1 MALRAVTIGYAD
13 PRVNAAAVRQ
23 IELGNNLTRPSLVE
37 LEAAELL
44 VDLIPSVEMVKFAKN
59 GSNVTTAAL
68 KLARAF
74 TGREFV
80 CVPRQQPFFSFDDWF
95 IGTTAMSAGVA
106 EASKAATLAFDY
118 GRIETLEA
126 LFDEHP
132 GDVAA
137 VMLEAATTLVPCP
150 GSCPSMLTV
159 HAPCREC
166 PNRSGNFLQQVQAL
180 CRSRGALLI
189 LDEMIT
195 GFRWDLRGA
204 GFYFGIEPDL
214 VTFGKGMANGFS
226 VAAVGGRRDV
236 MTLGSIDTPR
246 AERLFLL
253 SSTHGGEM
261 GSLGAFIEAMA
272 IYDEKD
278 VIGHLWEYGRNLRQG
293 LTEVALSVGVGE
305 VFIIE
310 GPDVCLNYVLR
321 GSDGAPSLPLR
332 TLFAQEMI
340 REGVLMPWI
349 SVSLAHDDGAL
360 RCTLDAAEKALHVL
374 KRAVDGEIGALLEG
388 PPVKPVFRKFN

>member
-1 MALRAVTIGYAD
+1 
-13 PRVNAAAVRQ
+13 
-23 IELGNNLTRPSLVE
+23 
-37 LEAAELL
+37 
-44 VDLIPSVEMVKFAKN
+44 MV
-59 GSNVTTAAL
+59 
-68 KLARAF
+68 
-74 TGREFV
+74 
-80 CVPRQQPFFSFDDWF
+80 
-95 IGTTAMSAGVA
+95 
-106 EASKAATLAFDY
+106 
-118 GRIETLEA
+118 
-126 LFDEHP
+126 
-132 GDVAA
+132 
-137 VMLEAATTLVPCP
+137 
-150 GSCPSMLTV
+150 
-159 HAPCREC
+159 
-166 PNRSGNFLQQVQAL
+166 
-180 CRSRGALLI
+180 
-189 LDEMIT
+189 
-195 GFRWDLRGA
+195 FRA
-204 GFYFGIEPDL
+204 GFEPDL